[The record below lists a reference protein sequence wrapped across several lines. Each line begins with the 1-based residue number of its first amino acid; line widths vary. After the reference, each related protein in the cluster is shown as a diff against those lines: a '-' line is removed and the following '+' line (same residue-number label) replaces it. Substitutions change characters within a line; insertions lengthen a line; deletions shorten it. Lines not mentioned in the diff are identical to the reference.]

1 MAHERG
7 LSEFIY
13 CGFHEDVVPY
23 VSVFDVG
30 FILSDSI
37 ETISFAAREMMSM
50 GKPLISSSFSGLKE
64 NFIHEINGILIN
76 QKDIRSLVSAMKYFL
91 DMDKHELETFSKK
104 AREYA
109 VDHFD
114 IGIQKIGIYYC
125 IITYYY
131 KIILVS
137 SFLIICA
144 SKILTLLPSCTS
156 SPYIF

>member
-114 IGIQKIGIYYC
+114 IGIQKNRHLLLYNNLLLQNNIGI
-125 IITYYY
+125 
-131 KIILVS
+131 
-137 SFLIICA
+137 
-144 SKILTLLPSCTS
+144 
-156 SPYIF
+156 